1 MQITQDKENN
11 NKKEKQKTNTM
22 CFGHHYLQT
31 KTNNVSK
38 TRALL
43 QTTGGKDE
51 PNIVLYVEITT
62 RNPKRRHIIGEH
74 KKIKR

>member
-1 MQITQDKENN
+1 
-11 NKKEKQKTNTM
+11 M
-22 CFGHHYLQT
+22 CVGHNYPQAN
-31 KTNNVSK
+31 TNNVSK

-51 PNIVLYVEITT
+51 TNIVLYVEITT

-74 KKIKR
+74 KKLKR